1 MPNTSPVRDVNPDAT
16 ESNNFE
22 AADRLIAPAR
32 TSRVTTGTR
41 SVGTVLGAALLI
53 AAVVFA
59 AWGISGRTRA
69 LEAVARETNELAVPN
84 VAVITPE
91 HGAPQQE
98 VVLPGTTQAFQD
110 AAIYA
115 RTNGYLRKWYVDIGA
130 HVQAGQLLADID
142 TPEVDRQLEQARA
155 DLATAEANARLAQTT
170 AERYRDLMATD
181 SVSKQDFDN
190 ANGNLESRQTSVLS
204 AKANASRLEQLHAFG
219 KIEAPFGGVITARN
233 VDTGA
238 LVDSGANAHELFHL
252 AAIDRLRVFV
262 NVPQIYS
269 RVARPGMT
277 ATLSLAEF
285 PGRSFEGK
293 LTRTSESIDVAS
305 RTLLTEIDVEN
316 KSGELLPGAYAEVH
330 FKLPAGASTFHLPV
344 NAVIFGGEGVQV
356 AAVKNGHVVL
366 MPVTIGR
373 DYGNSVEIVTG
384 LTGDEQLI
392 VNPPDSL
399 QDKAAVQIVGTAQ

>member
-1 MPNTSPVRDVNPDAT
+1 MPNTK
-16 ESNNFE
+16 
-22 AADRLIAPAR
+22 
-32 TSRVTTGTR
+32 
-41 SVGTVLGAALLI
+41 SVGTVLAGALLVG
-53 AAVVFA
+53 AVVLA
-59 AWGISGRTRA
+59 AWGISGRARS
-69 LEAVARETNELAVPN
+69 LEAVARETNELAVPS
-84 VAVITPE
+84 VAVIRPE
-91 HGAPQQE
+91 RGAPQQE

-115 RTNGYLRKWYVDIGA
+115 RTNGYLHKWYADIGA
-130 HVQAGQLLADID
+130 HVRAGQLLADID

-155 DLATAEANARLAQTT
+155 DLATAESNTRLAQTT
-170 AERYRDLMATD
+170 ANRYRDLMASD
-181 SVSKQDFDN
+181 SVSRQDVDN

-204 AKANASRLEQLHAFG
+204 AKANVSRLEQLHAFEQ
-219 KIEAPFGGVITARN
+219 IEAPFAGVITARN

-269 RVARPGMT
+269 RVAKPGLT

-293 LTRTSESIDVAS
+293 LTRTAQSIDVAS
-305 RTLLTEIDVEN
+305 RTLLTEIDVDN
-316 KSGELLPGAYAEVH
+316 SKGELLPGAYAEVH
-330 FKLPAGASTFHLPV
+330 FQLPAGTSTFQLPV
-344 NAVIFGGEGVQV
+344 NAVIFGGEGVRV
-356 AAVKNGHVVL
+356 AAVTGGHVRL

-392 VNPPDSL
+392 VNPPDTL
-399 QDKAAVQIVGTAQ
+399 QDNAAVQIVGSAQ

>member
-1 MPNTSPVRDVNPDAT
+1 M
-16 ESNNFE
+16 
-22 AADRLIAPAR
+22 
-32 TSRVTTGTR
+32 
-41 SVGTVLGAALLI
+41 GTVLGAALLI
-53 AAVVFA
+53 AAIVFA
-59 AWGISGRTRA
+59 AWGISGRTRT
-69 LEAVARETNELAVPN
+69 LEAVARETNELAVPS
-84 VAVITPE
+84 VAVISPE

-330 FKLPAGASTFHLPV
+330 FKLPAGASTFRLPV

-384 LTGDEQLI
+384 LTGDEQLV